1 MSGAVVCRFACHE
14 WARQTLIIRF
24 EITTM
29 ANSGSPTENNKLL
42 KRLSGLLYYSR
53 RSGVADKRTHL
64 IHSQLLFVDAT
75 RREKITLQLMIHYLT
90 NRCLISVIRRLSLL
104 PLLLFIFLFL
114 LLFPVIKFFQ
124 VCLYIHSFCKTYEQ
138 FHLADTTISAYR
150 KLRKSIL
157 FFLYDTS
164 L

>member
-53 RSGVADKRTHL
+53 RSGDTDKRTHL

-75 RREKITLQLMIHYLT
+75 RREKIMLQLMIHYLT
-90 NRCLISVIRRLSLL
+90 NRCLISAIRLLLL

-114 LLFPVIKFFQ
+114 LFFSCHKILSTLFIYSFFLQ
-124 VCLYIHSFCKTYEQ
+124 DLR
-138 FHLADTTISAYR
+138 TISFSRNNYF
-150 KLRKSIL
+150 SI
-157 FFLYDTS
+157 S
-164 L
+164 

>member
-53 RSGVADKRTHL
+53 RSGDTDKRTHL

-75 RREKITLQLMIHYLT
+75 RREKIMLQLMINYLT
-90 NRCLISVIRRLSLL
+90 NRCLISAIRLLLL

-114 LLFPVIKFFQ
+114 LFFPVIKFFQ
-124 VCLYIHSFCKTYEQ
+124 LCLYIHSFCKTYEQ
-138 FHLADTTISAYR
+138 FHLAETTISAYR
-150 KLRKSIL
+150 KERRSIIL
-157 FFLYDTS
+157 LFLYAIS